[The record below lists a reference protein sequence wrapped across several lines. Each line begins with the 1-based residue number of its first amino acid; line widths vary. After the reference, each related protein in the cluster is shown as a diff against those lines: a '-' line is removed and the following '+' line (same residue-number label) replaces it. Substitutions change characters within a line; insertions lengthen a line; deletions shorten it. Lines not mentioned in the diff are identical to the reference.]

1 MSRLIFLPV
10 LFAPIV
16 ALISCGGGGISS
28 SSVSSQASSLSSAAR
43 SLNDTGALECGAAQ
57 TVAEPTVLG
66 CEGVR
71 YLAQDAEVGRDFQAF
86 KAELTKRGA
95 GDAGFDFIKLDVHG
109 EALGNQTAKWQE
121 GGNEQDG
128 THWSCVLDAQTG
140 LMWEVKSRSVD
151 HFRYGGNTYSW
162 FDERLTGIAQ
172 GTADA
177 GDCNHDACDTAGFI
191 KAVNES
197 ALCDYQDWRLPTVTE
212 FLSIGHFGKQDP
224 AIDGDT
230 FPNTF
235 GLRHWTSQTY
245 VAVPLL
251 AWYMYFSD
259 GSVSFTGKGDPSYLR
274 LVRTAKGP
282 VNE

>member
-1 MSRLIFLPV
+1 MSRLTSIAV
-10 LFAPIV
+10 LLASLFS
-16 ALISCGGGGISS
+16 LIACGGGGVSTSS
-28 SSVSSQASSLSSAAR
+28 TSSQTSSLSSAER
-43 SLNDTGALECGAAQ
+43 PLNDTGAMECGAAQ
-57 TVAEPTVLG
+57 TLAEPTVLG
-66 CEGVR
+66 CEGER
-71 YLAQDAEVGRDFQAF
+71 YLAQDAEIGRDFQAF
-86 KAELTKRGA
+86 KGELTKRGT
-95 GDAGFDFIKLDVHG
+95 GDTGFDFIKLDARG
-109 EALGNQTAKWQE
+109 EALGNQAAKWQD
-121 GGNEQDG
+121 GGNERDG
-128 THWSCVLDAQTG
+128 SNWSCVLDARTG
-140 LMWEVKSRSVD
+140 LMWEVKKTATD

-162 FDERLTGIAQ
+162 FDEDLAGIAQ

-197 ALCDYQDWRLPTVTE
+197 ALCGYQDWRLPTVTE
-212 FLSIGHFGKQDP
+212 FLSIGHFGNEDP
-224 AIDGDT
+224 AIDSQI

-245 VAVPLL
+245 AAVPLL

-274 LVRTAKGP
+274 LVRRAEGA